1 MKNEK
6 ILNLSKNK
14 KTFQSIIE
22 TIIDNEK
29 VIKIIENNYY
39 QKSMQDIDNADV
51 NINHL
56 ENIFTNETYY
66 LAMKIVPLLERK
78 VLYLS
83 YIENCRLND
92 ICKKLKLGKNEVISL
107 RSKAINHFKH
117 NLEILYKSEKLKKGS
132 KNDKKLKIN
141 ICYLLKLMM

>member
-1 MKNEK
+1 MKNF
-6 ILNLSKNK
+6 K
-14 KTFQSIIE
+14 KKKSNYINTKDYKKIIE
-22 TIIDNEK
+22 TIIDNET
-29 VIKIIENNYY
+29 VIQMIEDNYY
-39 QKSMQDIDNADV
+39 KKSMQAVDNADV

-92 ICKKLKLGKNEVISL
+92 ICKRLKLGKNEVISL
-107 RSKAINHFKH
+107 RSKAINNFKH
-117 NLEILYKSEKLKKGS
+117 NLEILYKSEKIKKGA
-132 KNDKKLKIN
+132 KNEKKN
-141 ICYLLKLMM
+141 

>member
-1 MKNEK
+1 MKNF
-6 ILNLSKNK
+6 K
-14 KTFQSIIE
+14 KKKSNYINTKDYKKIIE
-22 TIIDNEK
+22 TIIDNET
-29 VIKIIENNYY
+29 VIQMIEDNYY
-39 QKSMQDIDNADV
+39 KKSMQAVDNADV

-92 ICKKLKLGKNEVISL
+92 ICKRLKLGKNEVISL

-117 NLEILYKSEKLKKGS
+117 NLEILYKSEKIKKGA
-132 KNDKKLKIN
+132 KNEKKN
-141 ICYLLKLMM
+141 

>member
-1 MKNEK
+1 MKSK
-6 ILNLSKNK
+6 IINQLNQKDTELNSV
-14 KTFQSIIE
+14 IE
-22 TIIDNEK
+22 TILETET
-29 VIKIIENNYY
+29 IIQMLESNYY
-39 QKSMQDIDNADV
+39 QKSMENADVADV

-66 LAMKIVPLLERK
+66 LAMKIVPLIERK

-83 YIENCRLND
+83 YIENLRLND

-132 KNDKKLKIN
+132 KNDKKN
-141 ICYLLKLMM
+141 

>member
-1 MKNEK
+1 MKNF
-6 ILNLSKNK
+6 K
-14 KTFQSIIE
+14 KKKSNYINTKDYKKIIE
-22 TIIDNEK
+22 TIIDNET
-29 VIKIIENNYY
+29 VIQMIEDNYY
-39 QKSMQDIDNADV
+39 KKSMQNIDNADV

-92 ICKKLKLGKNEVISL
+92 ICKRLKLEKNEVISL

-117 NLEILYKSEKLKKGS
+117 NLEILYKSEKIKKGA
-132 KNDKKLKIN
+132 KNEKKN
-141 ICYLLKLMM
+141 